1 MEEGN
6 GTVVLSSVTFAPV
19 PEDDNTFLKCVGDNP
34 KLLGVGQ
41 EDSFKLNVVCKY
53 FTTSYTKVPPQEI
66 LRTSSNI
73 LNNCKKLDILVLSW
87 KH

>member
-6 GTVVLSSVTFAPV
+6 GTVVLSSVTFSPV
-19 PEDDNTFLKCVGDNP
+19 PEDDSTFLKCVGDNP

-53 FTTSYTKVPPQEI
+53 FTTSYTKVLLS
-66 LRTSSNI
+66 LRKRFYVLHLTF
-73 LNNCKKLDILVLSW
+73 DIII
-87 KH
+87 KN